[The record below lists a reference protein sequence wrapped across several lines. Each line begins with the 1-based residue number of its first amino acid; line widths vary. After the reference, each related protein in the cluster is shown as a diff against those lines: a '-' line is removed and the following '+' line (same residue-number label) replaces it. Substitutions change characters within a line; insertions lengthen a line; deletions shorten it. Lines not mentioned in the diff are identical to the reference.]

1 MVAAAERA
9 QRILQ
14 IGHVLRYTEFY
25 ARAREIAA
33 SGRLG
38 ELQLIDMREHVAYW
52 HMAHSYV
59 RGKFR
64 NRALAAPF
72 VLAKSC
78 HDLDL
83 LAWFAASPPAQL
95 SSFGS
100 LGAYVPERAPA
111 GAPERCSS
119 ACPVQATC
127 PWDAERFYLEPDER
141 RARHWPW
148 SDLSADPSREARARA
163 LADGP
168 YGRCVFR
175 CDNDVV
181 DHQVVSVAFESGLVA
196 TLGVHGVAS
205 EERRTL
211 RISGSRGELRGVLQT
226 GVIEVTRHGER
237 GPVETIEIAASPF
250 GHSGGDQGLLDHFCD
265 VVARGALDEVRASG
279 RVALES
285 HLMGFAAERARREH
299 SVVDMAGYRAEV
311 RSAPRRSSPGAPR
324 PRPRPSRTLPWAPA
338 GRTDTPACARS
349 RARPGSR
356 APRASRRPRPSP
368 GAAAPTPPPAPRA

>member
-1 MVAAAERA
+1 M
-9 QRILQ
+9 
-14 IGHVLRYTEFY
+14 LRYTEFY
-25 ARAREIAA
+25 ARAHEIAA

-38 ELQLIDMREHVAYW
+38 ELQVIDMREHVAYW

-64 NRALAAPF
+64 SRALAAPF

-83 LAWFAASPPAQL
+83 LAWLAASPPAQL

-100 LGAYVPERAPA
+100 LGAYVAEHAPA
-111 GAPERCSS
+111 GAPERCSP
-119 ACPVQATC
+119 ACPVQPTC

-148 SDLSADPSREARARA
+148 AQRPLRRPLARGPRARARRQSV
-163 LADGP
+163 
-168 YGRCVFR
+168 GRCVFR
-175 CDNDVV
+175 CDDDVV
-181 DHQVVSVAFESGLVA
+181 DHQVVSVAFESGLIA

-226 GVIEVTRHGER
+226 GLIEVTRHGER
-237 GPVETIEIAASPF
+237 APVESIRIEASPF

-265 VVARGALDEVRASG
+265 VVARGAIGEVRASG

-299 SVVDMAGYRAEV
+299 SVVDIATYRADVARAAGE
-311 RSAPRRSSPGAPR
+311 RS
-324 PRPRPSRTLPWAPA
+324 
-338 GRTDTPACARS
+338 
-349 RARPGSR
+349 
-356 APRASRRPRPSP
+356 
-368 GAAAPTPPPAPRA
+368 